1 MDEMEAEEDE
11 DDVAAGEALTGP
23 LSDAFSGL
31 QGGDDND
38 YQGEEEQRTFSH
50 EDDDLRSK
58 LFSKLKLFI
67 NREAP
72 LQWMQLCLLSHG
84 MIYFV
89 NIYIYVLFFIHIYVS
104 IYIYIYLYIYTC
116 IYIYV
121 HYA

>member
-1 MDEMEAEEDE
+1 
-11 DDVAAGEALTGP
+11 VALTGP

-31 QGGDDND
+31 QGSDDND

-84 MIYFV
+84 AQLGWEGPSSPFPVTEASITHQIIDRPMQGDIYI
-89 NIYIYVLFFIHIYVS
+89 NSIYMLIYIYAV
-104 IYIYIYLYIYTC
+104 T
-116 IYIYV
+116 
-121 HYA
+121 